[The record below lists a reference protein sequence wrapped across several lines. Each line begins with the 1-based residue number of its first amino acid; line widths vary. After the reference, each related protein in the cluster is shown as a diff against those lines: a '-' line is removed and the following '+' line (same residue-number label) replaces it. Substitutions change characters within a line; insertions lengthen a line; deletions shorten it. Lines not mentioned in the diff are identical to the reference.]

1 MRSRRPQL
9 ATLFAAVLAL
19 ALPLT
24 AAALQM
30 TEDSTFTHPLSAGG
44 RVSLENVNGDVTIEA
59 WDQDEVRIE
68 AVKRGRSQEALDAAE
83 IEIDARGDSIHIE
96 TRYDRQ
102 ERRGREAA
110 SVDYTVYV
118 PRSAELDEIELV
130 NGSLSLEG
138 MSGDV
143 AASLVNGE
151 VTARGLTG
159 NVEISSV
166 NGEMEVSLDELD
178 SDRSISLSSVNGA
191 LELAMPGYVDA
202 DVEATTVHGDIRND
216 FGLDVD
222 RSGFVGQKLRGTLG
236 GGGARIRLSNVNGS
250 IELNQTD

>member
-1 MRSRRPQL
+1 MNARHPK
-9 ATLFAAVLAL
+9 LAL
-19 ALPLT
+19 L
-24 AAALQM
+24 AALFLTLPWTALASQM
-30 TEDSTFTHPLSAGG
+30 SEESTFSYPLADGG

-59 WDQDEVRIE
+59 WDQDEVSIE
-68 AVKRGRSQEALDAAE
+68 AVKRGRSQEALDDVE
-83 IEIDARGDSIHIE
+83 IEIDAREDRIRIE
-96 TRYDRQ
+96 TRYRQ
-102 ERRGREAA
+102 RERGGRRDSA
-110 SVDYTVYV
+110 SVDYTIFV
-118 PRSAELDEIELV
+118 PRGAELDEIELV

-222 RSGFVGQKLRGTLG
+222 RSGFVGQRLRGTLG